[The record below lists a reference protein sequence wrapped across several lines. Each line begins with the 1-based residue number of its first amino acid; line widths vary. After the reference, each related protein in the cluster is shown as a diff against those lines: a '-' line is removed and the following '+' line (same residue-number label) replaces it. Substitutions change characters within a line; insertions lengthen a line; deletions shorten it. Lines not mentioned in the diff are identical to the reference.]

1 MPLPSTPFSP
11 TAWYGRFTRLLAAF
25 KSESG
30 AIMVEFALI
39 APVLFTMTFGIV
51 EFGRAAF
58 TQGVLLYA
66 AEEATRYAIVN
77 YNATATEVKQVAA
90 SKFLLINPKNMKS
103 FTVTAPLDP
112 DDQTRLVTV
121 SMTYQFDF
129 LLPFGSITLS
139 SNSKGFITEDI

>member
-1 MPLPSTPFSP
+1 MPIRQTKLSP
-11 TAWYGRFTRLLAAF
+11 TTWYGKFSRRFAQF

-39 APVLFTMTFGIV
+39 APILFSITFGII

-66 AEEATRYAIVN
+66 VEEATRFAIVN
-77 YNATATEVKQVAA
+77 YDATVAEVKAVAE
-90 SKFLLINPKNMKS
+90 SKLLLINSDNISS
-103 FTVTAPLDP
+103 FTVTAPVDP

-121 SMTYQFDF
+121 SLSYEFDF
-129 LLPFGSITLS
+129 LLPFASITLTGE
-139 SNSKGFITEDI
+139 SKGFITEDI

>member
-1 MPLPSTPFSP
+1 MPLPSTKLKP
-11 TAWYGRFTRLLAAF
+11 TAWYGKFTRQLAAF

-90 SKFLLINPKNMKS
+90 SKFLPINPKNMKS